1 MPTPKILFVDDSK
14 AIRMLIAKVLR
25 PFDCT
30 LLEASNGQEGLEL
43 AMVELPQLIILD
55 VTMPQM
61 TGLEALKRIRS
72 FPPLA
77 RTPVIMLTAES
88 KKDKVLEI
96 INLGISAYIVKPFT
110 EPHLLEKVG
119 RVINL
124 TLKSAVTS

>member
-1 MPTPKILFVDDSK
+1 MQTPKILFVDDSK

-25 PFDCT
+25 PYECT
-30 LLEASNGQEGLEL
+30 LLEASNGLQGLEL

-55 VTMPQM
+55 VTMPEM

-110 EPHLLEKVG
+110 EAQLLDKAG
-119 RVINL
+119 RVVAL
-124 TLKSAVTS
+124 TPKSVVAG